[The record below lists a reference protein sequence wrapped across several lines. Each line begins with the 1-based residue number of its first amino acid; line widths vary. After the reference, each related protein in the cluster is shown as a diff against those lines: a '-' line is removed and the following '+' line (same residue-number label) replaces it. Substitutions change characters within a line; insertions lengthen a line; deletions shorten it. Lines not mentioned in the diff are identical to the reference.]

1 LRAKVAPPRTL
12 CYNARAVGEP
22 SDERFSAS
30 GVTLSLPCPYLV
42 IEAVAQ
48 VQIRD
53 YWTILSKRWWLVVLV
68 AAVATAASI
77 GFAKVQQ
84 PVYRATVV
92 LTVSPSRYDYGL
104 TMVIESLLRQYSRQ
118 LQTEKLA
125 QQVSDRLDLQLSPQ
139 SLLGKLK
146 VSSVS
151 EDYLLELQVDD
162 IEANRA
168 RDIAYVWADEFL
180 KQQQIRMSTVAPT
193 DRILVEMLDEP
204 APAELYFP
212 KTRQIAMAAGA
223 LGLVA
228 GLLLAFVLE
237 YLDDSLKAV
246 EDVERYISLPVLGT
260 IPTANAASTTGAT
273 QSRRR
278 RLWLLP
284 G

>member
-1 LRAKVAPPRTL
+1 ML
-12 CYNARAVGEP
+12 
-22 SDERFSAS
+22 
-30 GVTLSLPCPYLV
+30 
-42 IEAVAQ
+42 
-48 VQIRD
+48 
-53 YWTILSKRWWLVVLV
+53 LV
-68 AAVATAASI
+68 AAVATGASI
-77 GFAKVQQ
+77 GFAKVQE
-84 PVYRATVV
+84 PIYRSKVV

-125 QQVSDRLDLQLSPQ
+125 EQVSQRLDLQLSPQ
-139 SLLGKLK
+139 RLLGKLK

-162 IEANRA
+162 TEANRA

-180 KQQQIRMSTVAPT
+180 KQQQIRMSTVNPT

-204 APAELYFP
+204 TPGELYFP
-212 KTRQIAMAAGA
+212 KTRQIAMAAAA

-237 YLDDSLKAV
+237 YLDDSLKVV
-246 EDVERYISLPVLGT
+246 EDVERYTNLPVLGT
-260 IPTANAASTTGAT
+260 IPTANAASTAGAAKP
-273 QSRRR
+273 RR
-278 RLWLLP
+278 RLWPLP